1 MPRLA
6 VLQAQ
11 AAPAQ
16 AAKAANVRATPRP
29 AVAVPHA
36 QALNMFA
43 RKTHPLHIPLQR
55 ASTEVAEA
63 TAQAVPTTEATH
75 QAAAITEAVRLREVP
90 LQVRDVVQAAATVAE
105 AAAQAQVQESAAA
118 VQVAVAVT
126 VPLVVAVAQVV
137 EEDNLRATSID

>member
-1 MPRLA
+1 MPRPA

-16 AAKAANVRATPRP
+16 AAKAANVRATPHP
-29 AVAVPHA
+29 TVAVPHA
-36 QALNMFA
+36 QALNMCA
-43 RKTHPLHIPLQR
+43 RKTHPLHVPPQR

-63 TAQAVPTTEATH
+63 TAQAVPTTGATH

-90 LQVRDVVQAAATVAE
+90 LQVQDVVQAVATVAE

-126 VPLVVAVAQVV
+126 VPQAVAVAQVV

>member
-1 MPRLA
+1 MPRPG

-16 AAKAANVRATPRP
+16 AAKAANVRATPHP
-29 AVAVPHA
+29 TVAVPHA
-36 QALNMFA
+36 QALNMCA
-43 RKTHPLHIPLQR
+43 RKTHPLHVPHQR

-63 TAQAVPTTEATH
+63 TAQAVPTTGATH

-90 LQVRDVVQAAATVAE
+90 LQVQDVVQAAAIVAE
-105 AAAQAQVQESAAA
+105 AAAVQASAAA
-118 VQVAVAVT
+118 VQAAVVVTAPLAVD
-126 VPLVVAVAQVV
+126 VAQVV

>member
-36 QALNMFA
+36 QALNMCA
-43 RKTHPLHIPLQR
+43 RKTHPLHVPLQR

-63 TAQAVPTTEATH
+63 TAQAVPTTGATH
-75 QAAAITEAVRLREVP
+75 RAAAIIEAAHLREVP

-105 AAAQAQVQESAAA
+105 AAAQAQVSAAA
-118 VQVAVAVT
+118 AQEAVAVT
-126 VPLVVAVAQVV
+126 VPLAVAVAQVV

>member
-1 MPRLA
+1 MPRPA

-29 AVAVPHA
+29 TVAVPHA
-36 QALNMFA
+36 QAPNTCA
-43 RKTHPLHIPLQR
+43 RKTHPLHVPLQR

-75 QAAAITEAVRLREVP
+75 RAAAITEAARLLEAP
-90 LQVRDVVQAAATVAE
+90 LQVRDVVQAATVAE
-105 AAAQAQVQESAAA
+105 AAAQVQASAAA
-118 VQVAVAVT
+118 VQAAVVVTAPLAVD
-126 VPLVVAVAQVV
+126 VAQVV